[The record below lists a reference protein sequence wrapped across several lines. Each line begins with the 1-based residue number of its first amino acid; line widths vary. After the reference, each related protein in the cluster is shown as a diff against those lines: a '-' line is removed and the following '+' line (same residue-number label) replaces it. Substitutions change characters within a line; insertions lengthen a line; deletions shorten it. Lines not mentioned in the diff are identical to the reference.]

1 MIQLEDMD
9 QGCDVNMVRDGWTL
23 MLNGDPAEFAEST
36 WGVRRRQMLKM
47 AAGLGPAQGRKES
60 LPT

>member
-1 MIQLEDMD
+1 M
-9 QGCDVNMVRDGWTL
+9 NMVRDGWML

-36 WGVRRRQMLKM
+36 WGVRRGQMLKM